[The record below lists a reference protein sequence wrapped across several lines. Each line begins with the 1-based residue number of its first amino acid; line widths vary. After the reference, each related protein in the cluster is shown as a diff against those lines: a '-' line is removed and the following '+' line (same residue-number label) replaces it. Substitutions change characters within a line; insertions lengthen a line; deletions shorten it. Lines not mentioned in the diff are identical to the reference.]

1 MISCEI
7 LHASSINPS
16 LIYALRLENR
26 PSRFGSLSSSIHPR
40 LAPSANHA
48 RPAVSLCLC
57 IVRVV
62 IYWVCTISH
71 ISLLCIYKPAMR
83 PQVLTSALL
92 SASRFYTTT
101 AAASTSTCPARVLK
115 ASNLVKTCAPTAT
128 TTTTTTRLF
137 STSPSH
143 SKLVKPQAETTE
155 SKQEIRIPTPS
166 TPVVMAANSATL
178 LEAFKARRS
187 FYQLNKELPTS
198 KDKVTSIVQEAL
210 VQVPSSFNSQSNRVL
225 VLYGAEHD
233 KLWDITSEVLK
244 PLVPADSWDATAA
257 RNAGFKAGAGTV
269 LFFIDTTVV
278 SGMQEKFALYKDRF
292 PTWAEHS
299 TAMLQFA
306 CWTTLEAEG
315 LGANL
320 QHYNPLIDERVAAE
334 WNIPSN
340 WQLTAQLVFGGRAG
354 EPGPKDH
361 LPLDQTF
368 KVAGA

>member
-1 MISCEI
+1 MRSPT
-7 LHASSINPS
+7 LTSTFLLAS
-16 LIYALRLENR
+16 RLYTTNA
-26 PSRFGSLSSSIHPR
+26 LSSSTCR
-40 LAPSANHA
+40 VARALAPSS
-48 RPAVSLCLC
+48 PIKTC
-57 IVRVV
+57 
-62 IYWVCTISH
+62 
-71 ISLLCIYKPAMR
+71 
-83 PQVLTSALL
+83 
-92 SASRFYTTT
+92 
-101 AAASTSTCPARVLK
+101 ASTSI
-115 ASNLVKTCAPTAT
+115 
-128 TTTTTTRLF
+128 TTRHF
-137 STSPSH
+137 STSPIRSR
-143 SKLVKPQAETTE
+143 LVTPQAETTQ
-155 SKQEIRIPTPS
+155 SKQELRIPTPS
-166 TPVVMAANSATL
+166 TPVIMAASSATL
-178 LEAFKARRS
+178 IEAFTARRS
-187 FYQLNKELPTS
+187 FYQLNKELPIP
-198 KDKVTSIVQEAL
+198 KDKVSSIVQQNL

-233 KLWDITSEVLK
+233 KLWDITSEILR
-244 PLVPADSWDATAA
+244 PLVPAESWGATEA

-306 CWTTLEAEG
+306 TWTTLEAEG

-320 QHYNPLIDERVAAE
+320 QHYNPLVDERVAAE
-334 WNIPSN
+334 WAVPAN

>member
-1 MISCEI
+1 
-7 LHASSINPS
+7 
-16 LIYALRLENR
+16 
-26 PSRFGSLSSSIHPR
+26 
-40 LAPSANHA
+40 
-48 RPAVSLCLC
+48 
-57 IVRVV
+57 
-62 IYWVCTISH
+62 
-71 ISLLCIYKPAMR
+71 MR
-83 PQVLTSALL
+83 PQALTSTLFL
-92 SASRFYTTT
+92 ASRLSTTT
-101 AAASTSTCPARVLK
+101 ASFPTTCRAATATAASRALFPSAFNNSL
-115 ASNLVKTCAPTAT
+115 KTCAPTVATAAT
-128 TTTTTTRLF
+128 TIKRPF
-137 STSPSH
+137 S
-143 SKLVKPQAETTE
+143 
-155 SKQEIRIPTPS
+155 S
-166 TPVVMAANSATL
+166 TMSSASSASL

-187 FYQLNKELPTS
+187 YYQLNKELPVPS
-198 KDKVTSIVQEAL
+198 DKVTSIVQEAL
-210 VQVPSSFNSQSNRVL
+210 IQVPSSFNSQSNRVL

-244 PLVPADSWDATAA
+244 PLVPAESWEATAG

-306 CWTTLEAEG
+306 AWTTLEAEG

-334 WNIPSN
+334 WKIPAN

-354 EPGPKDH
+354 EAGPKEH
-361 LPLDQTF
+361 LPLEEVF